1 MIKKHPFK
9 AYTLSEIVIVMLIIS
24 VVVAVT
30 IGVTKKKLESTV
42 SYTYYSAYESLKDVS
57 RALLTD
63 FRAQD
68 EDYMSDLQ
76 SVRFAYANHNANN
89 YLSLFNSFLAQPA
102 YASCS
107 YGYDANGN
115 CLDYDNVDPGDPLG
129 SCALLH
135 CQYGKVT
142 RPDGS
147 CYCLSKP
154 EFNPDTNCKD
164 GFTWNMLQQK
174 CVCSRQCGDGEVLN
188 PKTCSCIKIDPEPD
202 PEPGPEPVCSAEDTP
217 PACDQQCVGG
227 QWQLIPN
234 FSRECS
240 DESQL
245 WNEDTCACEYVPR
258 TLPRN
263 GKNFCEM
270 IEQRVNTRPA
280 DEYCN
285 GSSIT
290 SSTTDFK
297 DKTPDIVLRNGMRL
311 YNVRTGFKK
320 IDELQGNKSGFTI
333 KQSNASTSLKD
344 NVINSGSSSMIDKIQ
359 GGTQSGVQKLNKT
372 SSANFSY
379 LPVELFMRKPLSI
392 FPILS
397 GLWGAQPVFAI
408 DGVAIGG
415 VDCSSSGVCGSGTVK
430 VTVDGSACGCMPS
443 NITNTETQL
452 PSVLEELFPAGSIN
466 SITSK
471 ACYNK
476 SNFKSCNGIIN
487 MLNCS
492 CIPYDD
498 EPDNPEPTPE
508 PSCSAAEKTSCLA
521 QGSDYSFNDETCEC
535 IEPEPTPTPTPGP
548 NPPSCSDSEKASCL
562 AKGIN
567 YYFDSLTCECN
578 QKSAPGVGQV
588 EQLFKDV
595 DTGEYGYLVYVD
607 IDGEKGSSKLWEDVY
622 PFYMTLS
629 GQVVP
634 VYNTSNGNDFG
645 GNSNNYLQTSIQYE
659 KINAQGRRS
668 ITWLAKSVSFQQGAC
683 QSGFLNSST
692 PYCKGISTLPE
703 CANPAPGTK
712 CSLKTVKPIKFL

>member
-1 MIKKHPFK
+1 MIKKHPFT

-76 SVRFAYANHNANN
+76 SSRFAYVNHNANN
-89 YLSLFNSFLAQPA
+89 YLNLFNNFVSQPA
-102 YASCS
+102 FAID
-107 YGYDANGN
+107 YGLDHDINDGYNQSNCEGANCVKVPETGGGGAQ
-115 CLDYDNVDPGDPLG
+115 VDEIPNIHTCTALQKKLCMLQGGTFDDSTCECEYPDDPD
-129 SCALLH
+129 
-135 CQYGKVT
+135 
-142 RPDGS
+142 P
-147 CYCLSKP
+147 
-154 EFNPDTNCKD
+154 NPDPN
-164 GFTWNMLQQK
+164 
-174 CVCSRQCGDGEVLN
+174 
-188 PKTCSCIKIDPEPD
+188 PEPN
-202 PEPGPEPVCSAEDTP
+202 PEPVCSAEDTP
-217 PACDQQCVGG
+217 PACDQQCVDG

-240 DESQL
+240 DESQM

-333 KQSNASTSLKD
+333 KQSNASASLND
-344 NVINSGSSSMIDKIQ
+344 NLINSGSSSMIDKIQ

-548 NPPSCSDSEKASCL
+548 NPPSCSDSEKTSCL

-567 YYFDSLTCECN
+567 YYFDTLTCECH
-578 QKSAPGVGQV
+578 QKSAPGVGQA
-588 EQLFKDV
+588 EQLFTDV

>member
-115 CLDYDNVDPGDPLG
+115 CLDYDNIDPGDPLG

-154 EFNPDTNCKD
+154 EFNTDTNCKD

-202 PEPGPEPVCSAEDTP
+202 PEPDPVTPDEPEPVCSAEDTP

-240 DESQL
+240 DESQM

-311 YNVRTGFKK
+311 YNVQSNLRK
-320 IDELQGNKSGFTI
+320 IDELEGNKSGFTI
-333 KQSNASTSLKD
+333 KHSGFNANFGGVSSNVGVSNDKLHTTTGSLGGVTTEVGLKKTLNYTASATVQTNKD
-344 NVINSGSSSMIDKIQ
+344 GINSVVQ
-359 GGTQSGVQKLNKT
+359 GGLNSGVSQNVGDQT
-372 SSANFSY
+372 
-379 LPVELFMRKPLSI
+379 
-392 FPILS
+392 
-397 GLWGAQPVFAI
+397 AQL
-408 DGVAIGG
+408 D
-415 VDCSSSGVCGSGTVK
+415 
-430 VTVDGSACGCMPS
+430 
-443 NITNTETQL
+443 E
-452 PSVLEELFPAGSIN
+452 
-466 SITSK
+466 
-471 ACYNK
+471 
-476 SNFKSCNGIIN
+476 
-487 MLNCS
+487 
-492 CIPYDD
+492 YD
-498 EPDNPEPTPE
+498 
-508 PSCSAAEKTSCLA
+508 
-521 QGSDYSFNDETCEC
+521 
-535 IEPEPTPTPTPGP
+535 I
-548 NPPSCSDSEKASCL
+548 
-562 AKGIN
+562 
-567 YYFDSLTCECN
+567 
-578 QKSAPGVGQV
+578 
-588 EQLFKDV
+588 

-645 GNSNNYLQTSIQYE
+645 GNSANYLQTSIQYE